1 MKFAADR
8 VLGLALIGLAAFAAY
23 QASRFQVIFSYEPVG
38 PKAFPMLLSAVLAGL
53 SLVLV
58 IRPGENGAWPSRTV
72 ALKLVLVLGVL
83 LAYALLF
90 TRAGYVLSTGL
101 AVLALARLF
110 GAGLGQGDDRR
121 ATDGRGFLLPLYP
134 WPRHFPAEWSL
145 ASQRLLKVPGTC
157 LIF

>member
-1 MKFAADR
+1 
-8 VLGLALIGLAAFAAY
+8 
-23 QASRFQVIFSYEPVG
+23 
-38 PKAFPMLLSAVLAGL
+38 MLLSAVLAGL

-110 GAGLGQGDDRR
+110 GAGWGKAMIGALLMAVVSYYLFTRGLGIS
-121 ATDGRGFLLPLYP
+121 LPSGHWLP
-134 WPRHFPAEWSL
+134 NAF
-145 ASQRLLKVPGTC
+145 
-157 LIF
+157 

>member
-72 ALKLVLVLGVL
+72 ALKLVLVLGGL

-110 GAGLGQGDDRR
+110 GAGWGKAMIGALLMAVVSYYLFTRGLGIS
-121 ATDGRGFLLPLYP
+121 LPSGHWLP
-134 WPRHFPAEWSL
+134 NAF
-145 ASQRLLKVPGTC
+145 
-157 LIF
+157 

>member
-101 AVLALARLF
+101 AVLALAGCSGPGWGKAMIGALLMAVVSYYLF
-110 GAGLGQGDDRR
+110 TRGLGIS
-121 ATDGRGFLLPLYP
+121 LPSGHWLP
-134 WPRHFPAEWSL
+134 NAF
-145 ASQRLLKVPGTC
+145 
-157 LIF
+157 

>member
-110 GAGLGQGDDRR
+110 GAAGGKAMIGALLMAVVSYYLFTRGLGIS
-121 ATDGRGFLLPLYP
+121 LPSGHWLP
-134 WPRHFPAEWSL
+134 NAF
-145 ASQRLLKVPGTC
+145 
-157 LIF
+157 